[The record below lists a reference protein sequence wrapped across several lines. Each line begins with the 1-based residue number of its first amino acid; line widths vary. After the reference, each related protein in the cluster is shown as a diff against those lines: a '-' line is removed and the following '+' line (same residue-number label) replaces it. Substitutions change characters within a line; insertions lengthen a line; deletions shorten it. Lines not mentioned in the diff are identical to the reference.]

1 MRTYN
6 NFTEEISAR
15 RLAELKAKGK
25 GAAAAQK
32 MASDRT
38 TPASGAPKLST
49 SAPKSSAPTT
59 RPQRALP
66 PASGGALA
74 VRPANKGA
82 ALVRS
87 KQKPQTK
94 TKPKKNSMMG
104 KVGNKPG
111 SSRGS
116 VQKPVPDKTYP
127 ANKVDKDKKKKDKV
141 CPKGTKL
148 DRKTGKC
155 VEKNKIL
162 KNIAKQ
168 FRPDGLEDAAV
179 GQEGGNLS
187 GGSKNINRAK
197 VG

>member
-6 NFTEEISAR
+6 NFTEEISSR

-25 GAAAAQK
+25 GSAAAQK
-32 MASDRT
+32 MAADNLKPMERKFNNMGSST
-38 TPASGAPKLST
+38 QKVPK
-49 SAPKSSAPTT
+49 
-59 RPQRALP
+59 ALP
-66 PASGGALA
+66 GSSGGALA

-82 ALVRS
+82 ALVRA
-87 KQKPQTK
+87 KKGPQPK

-127 ANKVDKDKKKKDKV
+127 ANKVDKKKKDKV

-148 DRKTGKC
+148 DRETGKC
-155 VEKNKIL
+155 VKKDSIL

-179 GQEGGNLS
+179 GKEGGNLS

>member
-6 NFTEEISAR
+6 NFTEEISSR

-25 GAAAAQK
+25 GAAADQK
-32 MASDRT
+32 MAADNLRS
-38 TPASGAPKLST
+38 
-49 SAPKSSAPTT
+49 SAPKSSVPTT

-127 ANKVDKDKKKKDKV
+127 ANKVDKKKKDKV

-155 VEKNKIL
+155 VEKNQIL